1 MREGFWK
8 TGRRAFP
15 VAATLRFFVI
25 FCVRSLEKRGDAG
38 SRFLS
43 GNGRSVPLFIFKAF
57 CLKNKQVNIIIG
69 TMSER
74 IVEAYVG
81 EYAAGKSEV
90 AVNRALELAGR
101 GRKVTLVD
109 LDVVEPF
116 YTLRPIQEE
125 LKARGVDVIAWKTK
139 ETAGLGEAGCT
150 VKPQARWALRREGDI
165 VVDVGYGVEGARI
178 LNLLDGVRE
187 ERSLKVIAVINARR
201 PMTAT
206 VGDIV
211 ESLKDMN
218 RLDGLIN
225 NTHLAGETTA
235 EVVQEGA
242 RTVSGAAKVLG
253 LPLIATTAAVP
264 VAAEIGA
271 VDCMGNTVRP
281 IKRHMSGAFW

>member
-1 MREGFWK
+1 
-8 TGRRAFP
+8 
-15 VAATLRFFVI
+15 
-25 FCVRSLEKRGDAG
+25 
-38 SRFLS
+38 
-43 GNGRSVPLFIFKAF
+43 
-57 CLKNKQVNIIIG
+57 
-69 TMSER
+69 MSER